1 MERDA
6 AISGNTISGNGYAFA
21 GSIAISELIFANNT
35 ISGNTHG
42 TDLVV
47 TGGAITANTTWAN
60 LGGNRTIQ
68 VTAAVTVQEGATL
81 TIGSGVVVYVSS
93 SAARLVVNDNAVLS
107 IGAGAIFKF
116 VKFTSSSPYASLYVN
131 GRYWPMERAAP
142 RLILPPIGTMVK
154 RWRQHQRGQRL

>member
-1 MERDA
+1 MLFRTTGGAGSRSVIGSRRSPTTRLRETKIYRTDDLNGGLERDA

-21 GSIAISELIFANNT
+21 GSIAISQSYSSNNT

-81 TIGSGVVVYVSS
+81 TIGSG
-93 SAARLVVNDNAVLS
+93 
-107 IGAGAIFKF
+107 
-116 VKFTSSSPYASLYVN
+116 
-131 GRYWPMERAAP
+131 WWCM
-142 RLILPPIGTMVK
+142 
-154 RWRQHQRGQRL
+154 